1 VLTNDGMS
9 GSSSSNKRISSPM
22 GDRSRGQSKSN
33 GSNDRLERYSSS
45 RTNGTMTS
53 SSSSFD
59 NIHVTVDNANSDI
72 DGLRINSSENGSSKV
87 NFR

>member
-1 VLTNDGMS
+1 M
-9 GSSSSNKRISSPM
+9 SSPM

-33 GSNDRLERYSSS
+33 GSNDRLERYSS
-45 RTNGTMTS
+45 RTNGTMTTSGS
-53 SSSSFD
+53 SYD
-59 NIHVTVDNANSDI
+59 NMHMTVDSANSDI